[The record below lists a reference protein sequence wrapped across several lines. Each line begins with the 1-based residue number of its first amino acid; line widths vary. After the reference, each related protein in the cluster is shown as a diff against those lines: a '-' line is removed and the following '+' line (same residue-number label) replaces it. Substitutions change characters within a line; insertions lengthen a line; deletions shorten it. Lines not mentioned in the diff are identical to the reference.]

1 MEIPAIE
8 ELVAPTTPSST
19 AVEAMAVSPPEVDK
33 GYQNV
38 DRRQEPKHHYNQH
51 ELEAADLPFDELQ
64 EPEDHHETDKPKAPK
79 LLADGHQ
86 DPKQH
91 HNPDVLK
98 VRKPFL
104 DDERAQRLYNIRIT
118 TALKALADNNIC
130 LVEYGAQVQFRCG
143 YEEVPVVV
151 EWAVPD
157 EQLSLASQILVE
169 NHFPRLFTG
178 TQAWFGYWE
187 TGCLRHDLDG
197 AGWMCAHL
205 LPLSLVGFTLEDT
218 SEVHSMFAPEI
229 KILTPKPPRYMLS
242 LIHHLRKLR
251 IGDASRLRVEKD
263 LLTFISSYI
272 LHGPPAHIN
281 PELLH
286 RLVEQQSNEELLAKL
301 EEGVKFIKK
310 WDWGNVEET
319 DLILAERVVRDC
331 RYVGKLTD
339 VARDPTSPCTTPEPV
354 SPVE

>member
-1 MEIPAIE
+1 MEIPAIQD
-8 ELVAPTTPSST
+8 LVAPTTPSSSV
-19 AVEAMAVSPPEVDK
+19 VEAMRASPPEVDR

-38 DRRQEPKHHYNQH
+38 DRRQEAKHQYNQH
-51 ELEAADLPFDELQ
+51 ELKTAYVPVDLQ
-64 EPEDHHETDKPKAPK
+64 EPEDHQETDKLKAPE
-79 LLADGHQ
+79 LLSDGHQ
-86 DPKQH
+86 DPKQQ
-91 HNPDVLK
+91 HNPDALK
-98 VRKPFL
+98 VRKPLL
-104 DDERAQRLYNIRIT
+104 DDERAQRPYNIRIT
-118 TALKALADNNIC
+118 TALKALADNNTC

-143 YEEVPVVV
+143 YEEGPVVV

-178 TQAWFGYWE
+178 AKSWFGYWE

-197 AGWMCAHL
+197 AGWMCMHL
-205 LPLSLVGFTLEDT
+205 LPLSLVGLTLEDT
-218 SEVHSMFAPEI
+218 SE
-229 KILTPKPPRYMLS
+229 PPRYMLS

-301 EEGVKFIKK
+301 EEGIKFIKK

-319 DLILAERVVRDC
+319 DLVLAERVVRDF
-331 RYVGKLTD
+331 RYVRELTD
-339 VARDPTSPCTTPEPV
+339 VAWDPTSPCTTPEPV